1 MLHWK
6 FLKKSESILTTELRR
21 CHSLIPTV
29 HWKDSISPP
38 QKLPWHLR
46 GLGKVGNEWKWQIR
60 QISKEKSRDAS
71 YFLTFWWKWKQ
82 SVQSL
87 TAKPL
92 IFSMQAFSWTC
103 CGNNFLALVRQ
114 GPLHEKMVA
123 LACTKTSS
131 CSSLNRDTPPVNSV
145 TPWGSSS
152 IPFFLAACF
161 SLSSMDLISVIE
173 TLTWKHDQIY
183 QTYVES
189 PYLFE
194 QMTAS
199 KHLCLMHLS
208 HTRGS
213 GGR

>member
-21 CHSLIPTV
+21 CHSPISTV

-71 YFLTFWWKWKQ
+71 VQNLCKASREIK
-82 SVQSL
+82 SVKSL

-92 IFSMQAFSWTC
+92 IFSLKAFSWTC
-103 CGNNFLALVRQ
+103 CGNNFLALARQ

-123 LACTKTSS
+123 SACTKNIIKFIVEPRHATSELSDPLRVQLHPLFS
-131 CSSLNRDTPPVNSV
+131 CR
-145 TPWGSSS
+145 
-152 IPFFLAACF
+152 
-161 SLSSMDLISVIE
+161 
-173 TLTWKHDQIY
+173 
-183 QTYVES
+183 
-189 PYLFE
+189 LF
-194 QMTAS
+194 QP
-199 KHLCLMHLS
+199 
-208 HTRGS
+208 
-213 GGR
+213 